1 MTLHVTSLV
10 ASGATAKA
18 AAIELRIKKAKVH
31 IERGMHAVESDAPL
45 TALGFLFASF
55 ETNLN
60 VLTNLVAS
68 FRHFHRQ
75 QFDTKLFPNIG
86 AFMSNCCLYPEEH
99 PAAALERILATI
111 SEFMKPN
118 SHIALRE
125 FGVPIDHATGLP
137 VVMSQRSIMNVIILG
152 LHEQLKR
159 APPIHAACLSDEDVD
174 KARACLFQTPEFNAV
189 MDKLAK
195 VNYEPPPA
203 PRADPSNQVTFGLV
217 SGQSGKGGPRGN
229 GGDGGKGGNPGSGHG
244 GSGHGGS
251 TRGQGYGQGS
261 GGGGGSGH
269 SGSQGNTRKGGRELT
284 RADGTKPR
292 SSSARPGEH
301 LPQHYYGQAISII
314 GPEFGNIEQVLTE
327 LDTHLTVTLKKPH
340 GPFVKNKSGGFA
352 FPLRLMDGYKWK
364 AQREHHNFNIRRDF
378 YGLWQLLRDLFTAGT
393 ASNKHGVMTK
403 TGQEYITMN
412 PGSTW
417 KVLTPAE
424 FMAKFK
430 RATSS
435 TPFKDTTVTIA
446 GESVMQFRA

>member
-1 MTLHVTSLV
+1 
-10 ASGATAKA
+10 
-18 AAIELRIKKAKVH
+18 
-31 IERGMHAVESDAPL
+31 
-45 TALGFLFASF
+45 
-55 ETNLN
+55 
-60 VLTNLVAS
+60 
-68 FRHFHRQ
+68 
-75 QFDTKLFPNIG
+75 
-86 AFMSNCCLYPEEH
+86 
-99 PAAALERILATI
+99 
-111 SEFMKPN
+111 
-118 SHIALRE
+118 
-125 FGVPIDHATGLP
+125 
-137 VVMSQRSIMNVIILG
+137 MNVIILG

-159 APPIHAACLSDEDVD
+159 APPTHAACLSDEDVD

-203 PRADPSNQVTFGLV
+203 PRTDPSPQVTFGLF
-217 SGQSGKGGPRGN
+217 SGKGNISGKGN
-229 GGDGGKGGNPGSGHG
+229 NGGKGS
-244 GSGHGGS
+244 SA
-251 TRGQGYGQGS
+251 RGQGNGQGS
-261 GGGGGSGH
+261 GGGGGGGKG
-269 SGSQGNTRKGGRELT
+269 GSQGSTRKGGRELT
-284 RADGTKPR
+284 RADGTTPR
-292 SSSARPGEH
+292 SSSARPGEQ
-301 LPQHYYGQAISII
+301 LPRHYYGQAITII
-314 GPEFGNIEQVLTE
+314 GPEFGHIEQVLTE

-340 GPFVKNKSGGFA
+340 GPFVKNKGGGFA

-393 ASNKHGVMTK
+393 ASNKHSVMTK
-403 TGQEYITMN
+403 TGQEYLTMN